1 MPTMA
6 SLLLKFVQSFVD
18 RHGYVRHYF
27 RRPGYARVALP
38 GLPGSLEFMAAYQ
51 AALGGATA
59 PKVEVGATR
68 TIAGTMHWLIT
79 AYLSSPPFK
88 TLAPETQRT
97 VATSSKTCAKR
108 TATSGFSRLSTA
120 SESCCWRATTCR
132 QWSTRRRIHHSH
144 SAICSTPCALCFGGH

>member
-1 MPTMA
+1 MA

-27 RRPGYARVALP
+27 RRAGYARVALP
-38 GLPGSLEFMAAYQ
+38 GLPGSPEFMAAYQ
-51 AALGGATA
+51 AALGGAIA
-59 PKVEVGATR
+59 PKVEVGATH

-97 VATSSKTCAKR
+97 RRNILENVREADGDKRIFQTVNGKCVMLLARHHLQTIGQQEGEYTIR
-108 TATSGFSRLSTA
+108 TAQFAQYLARYVSVGI
-120 SESCCWRATTCR
+120 E
-132 QWSTRRRIHHSH
+132 
-144 SAICSTPCALCFGGH
+144 

>member
-1 MPTMA
+1 MA

-38 GLPGSLEFMAAYQ
+38 GLPGSPEFMAAYQ
-51 AALGGATA
+51 AALGGAIA

-97 VATSSKTCAKR
+97 RRNILENVREADGK
-108 TATSGFSRLSTA
+108 
-120 SESCCWRATTCR
+120 CR
-132 QWSTRRRIHHSH
+132 QHCQVTRAPLGEPMWRIFM
-144 SAICSTPCALCFGGH
+144 SARPPRPAASFAARSKR